1 VTSQILN
8 DNRHN
13 VTARYKLPL
22 LSRCCWHV
30 TRHASRVAIL
40 LLAACTPSPQLEQ
53 REFLAMGTT
62 VSITVADSTTQTTLN
77 EAEQAI
83 HHLGREWYAW
93 NPDGELAKLN
103 AALAAG
109 KSFDITPELADV
121 LARAGDVFRAS
132 DGAFDPA
139 IAPMVERWGFNDG
152 ERDAQLPNNV
162 QMQTWRA
169 SHATFADLRIDGR
182 KVSSARRDV
191 MLDLG
196 AIGKGHAVDR
206 AIDALKRS
214 GIRNAIV
221 NAGGNLRAIGRHPD
235 HAWRIGIRHPR
246 KDGNDGVIA
255 RIELGMDE
263 SASTSG
269 DYERTAMLNGKRTHH
284 LLDPRTG
291 EPALHTASVTVIARD
306 ATLADAASTAVFIAG
321 PDRWLQVAKALQV
334 TGVVRIDASG
344 RLQATRSLQS
354 RLHVSEL
361 TVAIEWLDL

>member
-1 VTSQILN
+1 MRITRRS
-8 DNRHN
+8 
-13 VTARYKLPL
+13 L
-22 LSRCCWHV
+22 LIG
-30 TRHASRVAIL
+30 TLVAL
-40 LLAACTPSPQLEQ
+40 SACRPAPQLEQ
-53 REFLAMGTT
+53 REFVAMGTT
-62 VSITVADSTTQTTLN
+62 VSITVADRTPATQTTLN
-77 EAEQAI
+77 EVERDI

-93 NPDGELAKLN
+93 NSNGELAKLN

-109 KSFDITPELADV
+109 QSFDITPELADV
-121 LARAGDVFRAS
+121 LDRAGDVFRAS

-152 ERDAQLPNNV
+152 ERDAQVPTDT
-162 QMQTWRA
+162 QMQTWQA
-169 SHATFADLRIDGR
+169 SHATFADLRINGR
-182 KVSSARRDV
+182 SVSSARRDV

-196 AIGKGHAVDR
+196 AIGKGNAVDR
-206 AIDALKRS
+206 SIDTLKRS

-235 HAWRIGIRHPR
+235 HAWRIGVRHPR
-246 KDGNDGVIA
+246 KDGDNNIIA

-263 SASTSG
+263 SVSTSG
-269 DYERTAMLNGKRTHH
+269 DYERAAMLNGKRAHH

-291 EPALHTASVTVIARD
+291 EPALHTMAVTVLARD

-321 PDRWLQVAKALQV
+321 PDRWLHVAKALQV
-334 TGVVRIDASG
+334 IGVVRIDANG